1 MAAMRNVNIFFK
13 RTLDL
18 RISVELLTAMQSSTH
33 WIHNCAQVSANF
45 GKDVG
50 NDIDEEQNLGNISG
64 HMYSDMVENYIDNN
78 LVNLSNVHITEEEL
92 TEYPIRRFEGNIFVI
107 KEPSNE
113 HDSEILGILNKL
125 KGEAVLGLDV
135 EMTESGRIDGF
146 FGRSKKT
153 RVVQIA
159 SESDA
164 VVWQLKNF
172 ARLPSSLVAFLK
184 SDVLKVGHAISDD
197 VVLLKKEFN
206 IRSRCLFDTLP
217 WAIKLNCKPL
227 GLHALCAIFLGWRI
241 SKGLRTSDWNRSDL
255 SENQIHYACT
265 DAWASLMLYKKM
277 KRVAYQNG
285 NVLPLPIDSVND
297 ILDTRL
303 LSRRRRRSRHVQNNK
318 ARKNFDIIAATA
330 KKVVE

>member
-1 MAAMRNVNIFFK
+1 MAAMRNINIFFK

-184 SDVLKVGHAISDD
+184 SDILKV
-197 VVLLKKEFN
+197 
-206 IRSRCLFDTLP
+206 
-217 WAIKLNCKPL
+217 
-227 GLHALCAIFLGWRI
+227 
-241 SKGLRTSDWNRSDL
+241 
-255 SENQIHYACT
+255 
-265 DAWASLMLYKKM
+265 
-277 KRVAYQNG
+277 
-285 NVLPLPIDSVND
+285 
-297 ILDTRL
+297 
-303 LSRRRRRSRHVQNNK
+303 
-318 ARKNFDIIAATA
+318 
-330 KKVVE
+330 